1 MGRTDLF
8 REGAR
13 LPEELSRLLF
23 LEPVLGGRRV
33 LEVGARS
40 DAVARFLIE
49 LGASRVVC
57 AHEDKDLVERL
68 RAENDLERVDFR
80 VVRPGVLPGDDG
92 AFDLVI
98 DFSLSEALAA
108 GQTFR
113 LTDIGRL
120 LSEDGFA
127 VTALHAEGAR
137 GLGALLGGSPTAPLL
152 GGERSAA
159 GIGAGPLG
167 YRGLVEALK
176 LQFDVVQVYF
186 QSLLL
191 GYLFGSFD
199 VEPGG
204 DGVSPNTSLM
214 GDQAEPAGHYL
225 FSFGNAVPVI
235 EDVALV
241 QVPFGA
247 LLEEVGPRAAAEP
260 TSAERTDEG
269 NALGA
274 AEGAPAG
281 DDPASLPAE
290 SELAVATEAPPAE
303 ADGER
308 EALREQARAQE
319 EALLEIAG
327 RMERLRGDIAALV
340 ETLETRTRER
350 DELQAFVEGLEA
362 GVAARDATVAALQ
375 DDKARLAGAVGELER
390 FATAGR
396 ESQVAM
402 EGAAAELLDLR
413 GERAQLV
420 EHIARVEGEL
430 VTLQNRARVLE
441 EAHELSILRVNELE
455 GALLTAE
462 AQRSD
467 VEVTA
472 AGLRARLAEDHER
485 ARAERAL
492 LEAALATHQAQVL
505 SLERALDE
513 ARALLERERVA
524 LSEAQ
529 SQAERDGV
537 ALAHQRAD
545 TDVLVREREQLAQV
559 AADYGRDLEE
569 RTREL
574 ELIRARSD
582 EHIVEL
588 RERLRRIEE
597 DAAQTVAA
605 HLEEVVALKRR
616 REELE
621 ADAHRL
627 AEGVKTLVRERE
639 ELRDLADQH
648 RARAEEAQDRARL
661 LDERLAAAQ
670 QSFTE
675 AQEGAAGLRRSLE
688 EREKR
693 QRAAQAALEEAQ
705 KQLVAAREGLQEIA
719 GQRDTLK
726 QVVAAREREIA
737 SLKDELGASSAELA
751 RGREQSEVQQK
762 GLAEARQRLSAIEV
776 ERAQHRRREEELG
789 TKNLQ
794 VLGELERS
802 RGELEEL
809 KATHAAQLE
818 LARTSLQEG
827 IERERSSLRA
837 HADQERASLRAQ
849 LEQDR
854 SALLDQLEEASEQ
867 TEDAAS
873 QVARA
878 EEELRVA
885 RLEHAEDRA
894 ALERTATRAALL
906 EATLDEATTALSRQ
920 ATQLTIVQVSL
931 EEGRSDYDRKHAE
944 AAMLRAAL
952 SEARSLLDVERARGD
967 LFFEELS
974 EAQHTLGTERAR
986 GDLRQA
992 ELEEAQQHISEL
1004 RQRAKGALEA
1014 SRSREAATGVR
1025 AELAQEILAEAQER
1039 LARER
1044 TRAEL
1049 LDAQL
1054 SEAQQVA
1061 ADARAYAS
1069 LLSAELDDARRTFQ
1083 LRRAEQEA
1091 ALEAERL
1098 RAAAAIN
1105 DIQSAHE
1112 QSRVTEAALAV
1123 AKAATAAKDDEL
1135 GQRLRGAGAAI
1146 AGLEGELKVLKE
1158 QHAETRSETVLKLA
1172 EIERLSAT
1180 LASAERE
1187 RDSLLADSSAHQ
1199 ARAAAESQKRISADE
1214 ELTRLRV
1221 AHNQALAEVQRMKT
1235 DLEAGKRAPEV
1246 EAELSSLKQR
1256 VEGLEKDN
1264 SLKDAEIA
1272 DKLQRIKQMNERL
1285 EQLTD
1290 RLGRVETYRS

>member
-23 LEPVLGGRRV
+23 LEPVLSGRRV

-57 AHEDKDLVERL
+57 AHEDKDLVETL

-98 DFSLSEALAA
+98 DFTLPAALAA

-120 LSEDGFA
+120 LSDDGFA

-137 GLGALLGGSPTAPLL
+137 GLQVLLGGAPAATLV

-199 VEPGG
+199 VEPTG
-204 DGVSPNTSLM
+204 DGVSPNTALM
-214 GDQAEPAGHYL
+214 GDRAEPAGHYL

-241 QVPFGA
+241 QVPFGQ
-247 LLEEVGPRAAAEP
+247 LLEEVGPRAVAIVTDAAG
-260 TSAERTDEG
+260 AERTDEG
-269 NALGA
+269 SALGA
-274 AEGAPAG
+274 AEGAPAVEAPG
-281 DDPASLPAE
+281 PLAAE
-290 SELAVATEAPPAE
+290 DEPPVATEAPPTVDE
-303 ADGER
+303 SER

-375 DDKARLAGAVGELER
+375 DEKGRLASAVGELER
-390 FATAGR
+390 YANAGR

-402 EGAAAELLDLR
+402 EGAAAELQGLR
-413 GERAQLV
+413 DERAQLV

-430 VTLQNRARVLE
+430 VTLTNRARVLE
-441 EAHELSILRVNELE
+441 EAHELSILRVKELE
-455 GALLTAE
+455 GALLSGE

-467 VEVTA
+467 AEISA
-472 AGLRARLAEDHER
+472 AGLRARLAEEQER

-492 LEAALATHQAQVL
+492 LEAALTTHQAQVL

-524 LSEAQ
+524 LEEAQ
-529 SQAERDGV
+529 EKAEREGA

-545 TDVLVREREQLAQV
+545 ADVLAREHEQLTQV
-559 AADYGRDLEE
+559 IAERSRDLDE
-569 RTREL
+569 RTREI
-574 ELIRARSD
+574 ELVRARSD
-582 EHIVEL
+582 ETLAEL
-588 RERLRRIEE
+588 RERLRRTEE

-605 HLEEVVALKRR
+605 HVEEIVALKRR

-639 ELRDLADQH
+639 ELRDQGDQH
-648 RARAEEAQDRARL
+648 RARAEEAQERARL

-670 QSFTE
+670 QSFAE
-675 AQEGAAGLRRSLE
+675 AQEGSAGLQRNLE

-705 KQLVAAREGLQEIA
+705 KQLVAAREGLAEVA

-751 RGREQSEVQQK
+751 RGREQAEVQQK
-762 GLAEARQRLSAIEV
+762 ALAEARQRLSAIEV

-794 VLGELERS
+794 ALGDLERS
-802 RGELEEL
+802 RAELDEL
-809 KATHAAQLE
+809 KAAHAAQLE
-818 LARTSLQEG
+818 
-827 IERERSSLRA
+827 
-837 HADQERASLRAQ
+837 QERASLRGDLERVRTSLRGD
-849 LEQDR
+849 LEQER
-854 SALLDQLEEASEQ
+854 ASLQSQLEEANER

-885 RLEHAEDRA
+885 RMEHADDRA
-894 ALERTATRAALL
+894 ALQRTATRVALL
-906 EATLDEATTALSRQ
+906 EATLDEATTALARQ

-952 SEARSLLDVERARGD
+952 GEARSLLDVERARGD
-967 LFFEELS
+967 LFFEELA
-974 EAQHTLGTERAR
+974 EAQQALGTERAR

-992 ELEEAQQHISEL
+992 ELEEAQQHIVEL
-1004 RQRAKGALEA
+1004 RRRARGALDA

-1039 LARER
+1039 LTRER

-1069 LLSAELDDARRTFQ
+1069 LLSAELDDARRTFKA
-1083 LRRAEQEA
+1083 RRAEQEA

-1098 RAAAAIN
+1098 RSAAAVN
-1105 DIQSAHE
+1105 DIQSAYEH
-1112 QSRVTEAALAV
+1112 SKVTEAALAV
-1123 AKAATAAKDDEL
+1123 AKAAADAKDGEL
-1135 GQRLRGAGAAI
+1135 GERLRGAGAAI

-1158 QHAETRSETVLKLA
+1158 QHAETRSEAVLKLA

-1180 LASAERE
+1180 LSSAERE
-1187 RDSLLADSSAHQ
+1187 RDSLLADSAAHQ
-1199 ARAAAESQKRISADE
+1199 ARAAAESQKRIAADE

-1221 AHNQALAEVQRMKT
+1221 AHNQALAEIQRMKT

-1264 SLKDAEIA
+1264 ALKDAEIA